1 MEEYTMKISNTVVCA
16 VISLSLVSCTGNFLE
31 YNTNPNQVTD
41 EQMQAYNYK
50 VGAEVLTLQ
59 SNVVPVQEHSYQFIE
74 SLSACPFA
82 GYIGEA
88 ALWEERFTTFNPGI
102 TWRKAVFSDVIT
114 NAYAP
119 YRGIKGETDDEVS
132 GAFASLFRVA
142 IMHRLTDNFG
152 PIPYSDIL
160 KTEDVTVKYDPQE
173 TVYDEMF
180 AELDEAIAGLKN
192 NAGIPAS
199 GWSRYDLVYYGD
211 IAKWVKYANSL
222 KLRMAM
228 RLSYVAPATAKAKA
242 TEAIAAGVITENADN
257 AFMHPADNRIA
268 LIQNTWGDHRIAA
281 DIISYMNGY
290 SDPRREKMFTSVETE
305 VEKNGKKE
313 TITGFYGVRVG
324 GSITDKDAFKAAYS
338 NMIVDSSSPILW
350 LNAAEVSFLMSEY
363 ELRWGDSAKA
373 KELYENGIILSFEDK
388 GAAGAEEY
396 IADAKS
402 RPESYNDPLGQYS
415 VSTPQSE
422 ITIAWEESGNLA
434 DGTSLTDSPAERNLE
449 RIITQKWLA
458 IFPSGAEGWAEY
470 RRTGY
475 PRLLPA
481 VQDKSG
487 GTVDLNH
494 RARRLIYPAEEYS
507 GNGENLSEAVNQLN
521 SESLDNSGDTFGT
534 RVWWD
539 KKDYR

>member
-1 MEEYTMKISNTVVCA
+1 MRISNTVVCA

-257 AFMHPADNRIA
+257 LRTTA
-268 LIQNTWGDHRIAA
+268 
-281 DIISYMNGY
+281 
-290 SDPRREKMFTSVETE
+290 
-305 VEKNGKKE
+305 
-313 TITGFYGVRVG
+313 
-324 GSITDKDAFKAAYS
+324 
-338 NMIVDSSSPILW
+338 SP
-350 LNAAEVSFLMSEY
+350 
-363 ELRWGDSAKA
+363 
-373 KELYENGIILSFEDK
+373 
-388 GAAGAEEY
+388 
-396 IADAKS
+396 
-402 RPESYNDPLGQYS
+402 
-415 VSTPQSE
+415 
-422 ITIAWEESGNLA
+422 
-434 DGTSLTDSPAERNLE
+434 
-449 RIITQKWLA
+449 
-458 IFPSGAEGWAEY
+458 
-470 RRTGY
+470 
-475 PRLLPA
+475 
-481 VQDKSG
+481 
-487 GTVDLNH
+487 
-494 RARRLIYPAEEYS
+494 
-507 GNGENLSEAVNQLN
+507 
-521 SESLDNSGDTFGT
+521 
-534 RVWWD
+534 
-539 KKDYR
+539 